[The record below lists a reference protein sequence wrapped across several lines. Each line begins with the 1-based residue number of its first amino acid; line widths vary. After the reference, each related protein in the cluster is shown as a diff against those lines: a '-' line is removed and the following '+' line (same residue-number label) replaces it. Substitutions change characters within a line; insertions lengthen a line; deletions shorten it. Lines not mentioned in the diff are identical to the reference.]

1 MDDSGI
7 LHKNDK
13 VCIYGGIVF
22 TSKVEQENFERKYN
36 SILNRI
42 KCAYCRSNKNKCK
55 HKCPEI
61 KDTNIKQS
69 HKRWIWNLIRKELCY
84 AAIIDNNRVL
94 DSIMSKKQSRGRY
107 RDYVQRI
114 MIKLVLKELINT
126 NKINPNHP
134 VKLIIRIDQQAT
146 VTNTNRNFVD
156 DIIKELKVGM
166 FNFEYNKVH
175 EPILFSDLEVNL
187 KYVVSHKHIS
197 IQASDLISGETR
209 KIMLINEDIFSTI
222 RKLEYLDVRK
232 FFP

>member
-1 MDDSGI
+1 
-7 LHKNDK
+7 
-13 VCIYGGIVF
+13 
-22 TSKVEQENFERKYN
+22 
-36 SILNRI
+36 
-42 KCAYCRSNKNKCK
+42 
-55 HKCPEI
+55 
-61 KDTNIKQS
+61 
-69 HKRWIWNLIRKELCY
+69 
-84 AAIIDNNRVL
+84 
-94 DSIMSKKQSRGRY
+94 
-107 RDYVQRI
+107 

-175 EPILFSDLEVNL
+175 EPILFSDLDVNL

-209 KIMLINEDIFSTI
+209 KIMLLNEDIFSTI
-222 RKLEYLDVRK
+222 RRLVYLESFEPESKTSAQTLP
-232 FFP
+232 F